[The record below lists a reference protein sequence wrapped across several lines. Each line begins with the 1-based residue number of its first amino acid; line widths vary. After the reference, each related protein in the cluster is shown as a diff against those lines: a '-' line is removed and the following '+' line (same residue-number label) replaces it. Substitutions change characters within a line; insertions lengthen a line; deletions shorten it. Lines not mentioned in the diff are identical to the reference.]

1 MGIDWSWAWL
11 SDYSE
16 LWAALFGTLVGSGV
30 SLRAERNRSA
40 AAARQ
45 EWRRVQDTDLR
56 EFQAASVAVVHALD
70 GDLKRMWNTYLA
82 DETGGPS
89 VWASVDSPAAYA
101 IVEMLSTRL
110 ENQDVKDTFAEVAQ
124 AIAEAHAE
132 LSRLPAPNPF
142 VGLLTVPTPGDEQLT
157 PQQRLQRATSSAV
170 AARRHL
176 TVLQGACAGAYKENR
191 QFR

>member
-1 MGIDWSWAWL
+1 MGIDWSWAWP

-56 EFQAASVAVVHALD
+56 EFQAAAVAVVHALD
-70 GDLKRMWNTYLA
+70 GDLKRMWNAYLPEEA
-82 DETGGPS
+82 DGPT

-110 ENQDVKDTFAEVAQ
+110 ENQDVKDAFAAVAQ
-124 AIAEAHAE
+124 AVAEAHVE
-132 LSRLPAPNPF
+132 LGRLPAPNPF
-142 VGLLTVPTPGDEQLT
+142 IGLMTVQSSGDELLS
-157 PQQRLQRATSSAV
+157 PQQRLQKATDRAA
-170 AARRHL
+170 AARHHL
-176 TVLQGACAGAYKENR
+176 SGLQEACADAYKENR